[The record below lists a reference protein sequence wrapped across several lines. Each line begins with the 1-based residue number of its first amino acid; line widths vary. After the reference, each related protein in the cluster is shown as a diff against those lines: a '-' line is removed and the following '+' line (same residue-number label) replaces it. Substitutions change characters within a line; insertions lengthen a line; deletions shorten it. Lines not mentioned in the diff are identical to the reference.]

1 MNSPENMTDVD
12 LFIYFQHYNKTT
24 GKRIKSTLIPSIS
37 IIAKNKNGDS
47 TYALINKNYSSIDFL
62 AVEFSN
68 REMGNLS
75 SPIDTFSIEIYHL
88 KSIYSDVYIQYTILV
103 NSPDIMFVIP

>member
-1 MNSPENMTDVD
+1 
-12 LFIYFQHYNKTT
+12 
-24 GKRIKSTLIPSIS
+24 
-37 IIAKNKNGDS
+37 
-47 TYALINKNYSSIDFL
+47 
-62 AVEFSN
+62 
-68 REMGNLS
+68 MGNLS